1 MNIGGLKMLKKSTS
15 LLGFGCMRL
24 PQTAEG
30 KIDYE
35 HAQKMVDYAYENG
48 VNYFDTAWN
57 YHNEESELFIGQ
69 ALKKYPRDSFILAT
83 KMPVF
88 KLENPEMTAT
98 VFNRQLEK
106 CQVEYFDNYL
116 CHSMNRDSWQKAKDF
131 KVVEYLTEQKKLGK
145 IKNLGFSFHDSADQL
160 EGILDYTDWDFV
172 QLQLNYYDVA
182 TGDAQQLI
190 DICNKRNIPII
201 VMEPIRGGFLS
212 RCVPAAIEKIDAAYG
227 ENKASSLALSYV
239 FNIPGVA
246 VTLSGMSCMDHVVD
260 NVNTAKSPIPM
271 DEKAKEVIDGV
282 LAEIK
287 AFKTVPCTKCA
298 YCMPCPAGLDI
309 PGIFALYN
317 DFKLFGNKF
326 AFKREMDKLEVK
338 PGECIACGNCMN
350 ACPQRLEIPQLMQ
363 DIQAEFDAL

>member
-1 MNIGGLKMLKKSTS
+1 MDKKITS
-15 LLGFGCMRL
+15 KLGFGCMRL
-24 PQTAEG
+24 PTTADG

-35 HAQKMVDYAYENG
+35 HGAKMVDYAYNNG

-69 ALKKYPRDSFILAT
+69 ALKKYPRESFLLAS

-88 KLENPEMTAT
+88 KLENTEMTAE
-98 VFNRQLEK
+98 VFNKQLEK

-116 CHSMNRDSWQKAKDF
+116 CHSMNRDSWQKAKDL
-131 KVVEYLTEQKKLGK
+131 KVVEYLQQQKAEGK

-190 DICNKRNIPII
+190 DICNKRNLPII

-212 RCVPAAIEKIDAAYG
+212 RCVPDAIEKITAAYG
-227 ENKASSLALSYV
+227 ENKASRLALSYV
-239 FNIPGVA
+239 FNIPGVM
-246 VTLSGMSCMDHVVD
+246 VTLSGMSCTEHVID
-260 NVNTAKSPIPM
+260 NVNTANDPIPM
-271 DEKAKEVIDGV
+271 DEKSDRV
-282 LAEIK
+282 IK
-287 AFKTVPCTKCA
+287 AVLEDIANFTTVPCTKCR
-298 YCMPCPAGLDI
+298 YCMPCPVGIDI
-309 PGIFALYN
+309 PQTFTVYN
-317 DFKLFGNKF
+317 DYKLFGNVF
-326 AFKREMDKLEVK
+326 AFRRDFDKLEVK

-363 DIQAEFDAL
+363 TVQEEFDKLG

>member
-1 MNIGGLKMLKKSTS
+1 MLKKSTS

-24 PQTAEG
+24 PQTTEG

-57 YHNEESELFIGQ
+57 YHNEESEIFIGQ

-260 NVNTAKSPIPM
+260 NVNTAKNPIAM

-338 PGECIACGNCMN
+338 PGNCISCGNCMN

-363 DIQAEFDAL
+363 EIQTEFDEMKM

>member
-1 MNIGGLKMLKKSTS
+1 MDKKITS
-15 LLGFGCMRL
+15 KLGFGCMRL
-24 PQTAEG
+24 PTTAEG
-30 KIDYE
+30 KIDWE
-35 HAQKMVDYAYENG
+35 KSGEMVDYAYANG

-57 YHNEESELFIGQ
+57 YHNEESELFIGA
-69 ALKKYPRDSFILAT
+69 ALKKYPRESFWLAS

-88 KLENPEMTAT
+88 KLESPEQTAE

-131 KVVEYLTEQKKLGK
+131 KVVEYLTEQKKAGK
-145 IKNLGFSFHDSADQL
+145 IRNLGFSFHDAADQL

-190 DICNKRNIPII
+190 DICNKRNLPII

-212 RCVPAAIEKIDAAYG
+212 RCVPAAIEKIDGAYG
-227 ENKASSLALSYV
+227 ENKASGLALSYV
-239 FNIPGVA
+239 FNIPGVK

-260 NVNTAKSPIPM
+260 NVNTANNPIPM
-271 DEKAKEVIDGV
+271 DEKAEEIIKAV
-282 LAEIK
+282 LADINN
-287 AFKTVPCTKCA
+287 FVTVPCTKCQ
-298 YCMPCPAGLDI
+298 YCMPCPVGIDI
-309 PGIFALYN
+309 PKVFEIYN
-317 DFKLFGNKF
+317 DYKLFGNKF
-326 AFKREMDKLEVK
+326 GFRRGFEKLEVK

-350 ACPQRLEIPQLMQ
+350 ACPQRLEIPNLMQ
-363 DIQAEFDAL
+363 DVQAEFDKLG